1 MDRIDELIKILKV
14 ASHEYYNLD
23 NPSISDQEYDR
34 YLKELI
40 LLEEKYPELIRDDSP
55 TKNVGTT
62 VISQFEKVVHNVAML
77 SLGNSFNNE
86 EIISFDEKIKKENIK
101 PNYYCEYKI
110 DGLSVSLIYENGK
123 LVRGAT
129 RGNGNI
135 GEDIT
140 HNVLTIKTIPKVLK
154 EKIDIEVRG
163 EIYMSNESFEQL
175 NINQEKNNLP
185 LFANPRNAA
194 AGSIRQL
201 DSKVSASR
209 NLDCILYQIVNP
221 KKYNLLKH
229 SDSIDYLS
237 KLGFNVNKNNR
248 LCKEIFKV
256 IDYIDEITLI
266 REKIDFAIDGIVIKV
281 DDFKQQEKLG
291 FTVKYPKWATAYK
304 FKSQVANTKLKDII
318 FSVGRTGQVTPNAV
332 LEPVLLMGS
341 VISKTTLHNADYVYE
356 LGLKIGDTVTLI
368 KAGDVIP
375 EVTGFVKEKRTGN
388 EIDFKMATHCPICN
402 SLLEQ
407 KDTVAYFCMNENCE
421 ARIIESLV
429 HFVSRN
435 AYNIEGLGE
444 RIIEEF
450 YNLGYIKNYIDI
462 FNLKN
467 HVLDLKELDG
477 FGEKS
482 INNLLLEIENS
493 KSNSLEKLLF
503 ALGIRFVGAKTASLL
518 AFNFKS
524 IEVLKNKEINDLL
537 EIKDIGE
544 QIANSVYNYFRNE
557 DNLNMLDELNNLG
570 LNFNFIEK
578 EIKINNNFLNKTF
591 VLTGSLEINREKA
604 TILIESFGG
613 KVTNS
618 ISKKTDVLIAGLNAG
633 SKIDKAKNLNITIWN
648 EIEFL
653 DRLEG

>member
-248 LCKEIFKV
+248 LCKDIFKV

-341 VISKTTLHNADYVYE
+341 VISKTTLHNADYVYK

-388 EIDFKMATHCPICN
+388 EIEFKMATHCPICN

-557 DNLNMLDELNNLG
+557 DNLNMLKELNNLG

-578 EIKINNNFLNKTF
+578 EIKINNNFLNKIF
-591 VLTGSLEINREKA
+591 VLTGSLEVNREKA
-604 TILIESFGG
+604 TLLIESFGG

>member
-62 VISQFEKVVHNVAML
+62 VISQFEKVVHNVPML

-86 EIISFDEKIKKENIK
+86 EIISFDEKITKENIN

-140 HNVLTIKTIPKVLK
+140 HNVLTIKTIPKVLS

-163 EIYMSNESFEQL
+163 EIYMSNESFEKL
-175 NINQEKNNLP
+175 NINQVKNNLP

-248 LCKEIFKV
+248 LCKDIFKV

-388 EIDFKMATHCPICN
+388 EIEFKMATHCPICN

-407 KDTVAYFCMNENCE
+407 KETVAYFCMNENCE

-518 AFNFKS
+518 AINFKS
-524 IEVLKNKEINDLL
+524 IEVIKNKEINDLL

-557 DNLNMLDELNNLG
+557 DNLKMLDELNNLG

-578 EIKINNNFLNKTF
+578 EININNNFLNKTF

-604 TILIESFGG
+604 TLLIESFGG